1 MQLTINKKINM
12 KEKKNLIQERI
23 IDSASVLFSQ
33 NNYHEV
39 MIENVAK
46 NAGIAKGTVYNYFN
60 SKEELY
66 FYLIEKKLSALTN
79 SLIEKI
85 KRENNRINSLK
96 AFIIHNYMFMM
107 KYNNFFLI
115 YQKESFN
122 RQNEFC
128 EEINILENRL
138 KQLLNDIISRG
149 QEDEVFRK
157 TDIKLTTELILGSL
171 YAAVN
176 KGIEK
181 DYSKEQQKSERE
193 KIFNFVLQS
202 LITTN
207 KISET
212 LPLLGRTIVIT
223 RTVEQSKESAQAF
236 IKLGADTIIFPTL
249 DIVPPE
255 SWQAFDE
262 IVKSKEKIDFIIFT
276 SKYAVEMFVKR
287 CNELKIKFDYKNVK
301 IVAVGNKTAFTC
313 NEMNIPVSIIPKI
326 FSSKGVVDVLSKFDI
341 ENKVVFIPRSAIG
354 REELPHG
361 LSDRGAILK
370 TANVYNVTFPN
381 KNIVE
386 EKIKRLKET
395 KPDMFIFTSPSTFN
409 NFLKLL
415 DITNPPQF
423 FSHFDV
429 ASIGPTTKATIES
442 RKVKVDVMPDDFTI
456 NGLIKAIINYYKL
469 K

>member
-1 MQLTINKKINM
+1 MQLAVNKKINR
-12 KEKKNLIQERI
+12 EERKNLIQKKI
-23 IDSASVLFSQ
+23 INSAYLLFSQ

-39 MIENVAK
+39 MIEDVAK

-66 FYLIEKKLSALTN
+66 FFLIEQKLSALTN
-79 SLIEKI
+79 SLIDKI
-85 KRENNRINSLK
+85 KRENNRINALNT
-96 AFIIHNYMFMM
+96 FVIHNYMFMM

-122 RQNEFC
+122 KQNEFC

-149 QEDEVFRK
+149 QEDGVFRK

-181 DYSKEQQKSERE
+181 SYSKEQQKSERE

-202 LITTN
+202 LVTNN

-223 RTVEQSKESAQAF
+223 RTVEQSEESAQAF
-236 IKLGADTIIFPTL
+236 VKLGADTIIFPTL

-276 SKYAVEMFVKR
+276 SKHAVEMFVKR
-287 CNELKIKFDYKNVK
+287 CDELKIKFDYKNTKV
-301 IVAVGNKTAFTC
+301 VAVGNKTSFTC
-313 NEMNIPVSIIPKI
+313 NEMNIPVTIIPKI
-326 FSSKGVVDVLSKFDI
+326 FSGKGVVDELSKFDI
-341 ENKVVFIPRSAIG
+341 KNKVVFIPRSAIG

-386 EKIKRLKET
+386 EKIKKLKET
-395 KPDMFIFTSPSTFN
+395 KPDMFIFTSPSTFK

-423 FSHFDV
+423 FSQFDV
-429 ASIGPTTKATIES
+429 ASIGPTTKAAIET

-456 NGLIKAIINYYKL
+456 NGLIQAIINYYKL

>member
-1 MQLTINKKINM
+1 
-12 KEKKNLIQERI
+12 
-23 IDSASVLFSQ
+23 
-33 NNYHEV
+33 
-39 MIENVAK
+39 
-46 NAGIAKGTVYNYFN
+46 
-60 SKEELY
+60 
-66 FYLIEKKLSALTN
+66 
-79 SLIEKI
+79 
-85 KRENNRINSLK
+85 
-96 AFIIHNYMFMM
+96 M

-193 KIFNFVLQS
+193 KIFNFILQS
-202 LITTN
+202 LNTTN

-287 CNELKIKFDYKNVK
+287 CVELKIKFD
-301 IVAVGNKTAFTC
+301 
-313 NEMNIPVSIIPKI
+313 
-326 FSSKGVVDVLSKFDI
+326 
-341 ENKVVFIPRSAIG
+341 
-354 REELPHG
+354 
-361 LSDRGAILK
+361 
-370 TANVYNVTFPN
+370 
-381 KNIVE
+381 
-386 EKIKRLKET
+386 
-395 KPDMFIFTSPSTFN
+395 
-409 NFLKLL
+409 
-415 DITNPPQF
+415 
-423 FSHFDV
+423 
-429 ASIGPTTKATIES
+429 
-442 RKVKVDVMPDDFTI
+442 
-456 NGLIKAIINYYKL
+456 
-469 K
+469 

>member
-1 MQLTINKKINM
+1 MIKFMQLTVNKKINRE
-12 KEKKNLIQERI
+12 EKKNLTQERI

-39 MIENVAK
+39 MIEDVAK
-46 NAGIAKGTVYNYFN
+46 NAGIAKGTVYNYFD

-66 FYLIEKKLSALTN
+66 FYLIEQKLSALTN

-85 KRENNRINSLK
+85 KRENNRINSLHT
-96 AFIIHNYMFMM
+96 FIIHNYMFMM

-122 RQNEFC
+122 KQNEFC

-138 KQLLNDIISRG
+138 KQLLNDIINRG
-149 QEDEVFRK
+149 QEEGVFRK

-181 DYSKEQQKSERE
+181 NYSKERQKSERE

-202 LITTN
+202 LVAGN

-236 IKLGADTIIFPTL
+236 IKLGADIIIFPTL

-262 IVKSKEKIDFIIFT
+262 IVKSKEKISFIIFT
-276 SKYAVEMFVKR
+276 SKHAVGMFVKR
-287 CNELKIKFDYKNVK
+287 CDELKMKFNYKNVK
-301 IVAVGNKTAFTC
+301 VVAVGNKTASTC
-313 NEMNIPVSIIPKI
+313 KEMNIPVSIIPKI
-326 FSSKGVVDVLSKFDI
+326 DRKSVV
-341 ENKVVFIPRSAIG
+341 
-354 REELPHG
+354 
-361 LSDRGAILK
+361 
-370 TANVYNVTFPN
+370 
-381 KNIVE
+381 
-386 EKIKRLKET
+386 
-395 KPDMFIFTSPSTFN
+395 
-409 NFLKLL
+409 
-415 DITNPPQF
+415 
-423 FSHFDV
+423 
-429 ASIGPTTKATIES
+429 
-442 RKVKVDVMPDDFTI
+442 
-456 NGLIKAIINYYKL
+456 
-469 K
+469 

>member
-1 MQLTINKKINM
+1 MQLTIDKKTNRE
-12 KEKKNLIQERI
+12 EKKNLTQERI

-39 MIENVAK
+39 MIEDVAK

-66 FYLIEKKLSALTN
+66 FYLIEQKLSALTN
-79 SLIEKI
+79 SLIEKT
-85 KRENNRINSLK
+85 KRENNRINSLHT
-96 AFIIHNYMFMM
+96 FVIHNYMFMM
-107 KYNNFFLI
+107 KYSNFSLI

-122 RQNEFC
+122 KQNKFC
-128 EEINILENRL
+128 EEINLLENRF
-138 KQLLNDIISRG
+138 KQLLNDIISMG
-149 QEDEVFRK
+149 QEDGVFRK

-181 DYSKEQQKSERE
+181 KHSKEQQKSERE

-202 LITTN
+202 LVVGN

-223 RTVEQSKESAQAF
+223 RTIEQSKESAQAF
-236 IKLGADTIIFPTL
+236 IKLGADIIIFPTL

-262 IVKSKEKIDFIIFT
+262 IVKGKDEINFIIFT
-276 SKYAVEMFVKR
+276 SKHAVEMFIKR
-287 CNELKIKFDYKNVK
+287 CGELNIKFDFKNV
-301 IVAVGNKTAFTC
+301 IVVAVGNKTTAAC
-313 NEMNIPVSIIPKI
+313 KEMNIPVSIVPKV
-326 FSSKGVVDVLSKFDI
+326 FSGKGVVDELSKYDI

-361 LSDRGAILK
+361 LSERGAILK
-370 TANVYNVTFPN
+370 TANVYNVTLPN
-381 KNIVE
+381 KNIVGE
-386 EKIKRLKET
+386 NIRRLKET
-395 KPDMFIFTSPSTFN
+395 KPDMFIFTSPSTFK

-415 DITNPPQF
+415 DIINPAQF
-423 FSHFDV
+423 FSSFDV
-429 ASIGPTTKATIES
+429 ASIGPTTKAAIEL
-442 RKVKVDVMPDDFTI
+442 RKVKVDVMPDEFTI
-456 NGLIKAIINYYKL
+456 NGLIKAIINHYKF